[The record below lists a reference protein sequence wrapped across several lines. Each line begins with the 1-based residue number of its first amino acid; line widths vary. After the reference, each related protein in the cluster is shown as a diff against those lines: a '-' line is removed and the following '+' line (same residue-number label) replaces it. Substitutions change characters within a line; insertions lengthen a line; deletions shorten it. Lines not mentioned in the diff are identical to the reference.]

1 MRIESIRLKTKI
13 IKKKKKS
20 NQKNNCQSYFF
31 SSLNVRTIYIFNLN
45 ILVSV
50 FILRHS
56 QLFRRQPFFQYFC
69 FFFFFGKMQIIFQ
82 KTLALK
88 PWNVWNKQN
97 MPKKINKMDFFCKIL
112 ELEAFPSNI
121 LSVIMEAYKWGPW
134 QQCAHW
140 TMLLSKGPFIN
151 YVPYVDNQGGRICQ
165 MSMALHKLM
174 Q

>member
-1 MRIESIRLKTKI
+1 MPMRIESIRLKTKI

-69 FFFFFGKMQIIFQ
+69 FFFFFWKNADNFSKNLGIETMKCM
-82 KTLALK
+82 
-88 PWNVWNKQN
+88 KQTKYAKEN
-97 MPKKINKMDFFCKIL
+97 QQNGFFL
-112 ELEAFPSNI
+112 
-121 LSVIMEAYKWGPW
+121 
-134 QQCAHW
+134 
-140 TMLLSKGPFIN
+140 
-151 YVPYVDNQGGRICQ
+151 
-165 MSMALHKLM
+165 
-174 Q
+174 